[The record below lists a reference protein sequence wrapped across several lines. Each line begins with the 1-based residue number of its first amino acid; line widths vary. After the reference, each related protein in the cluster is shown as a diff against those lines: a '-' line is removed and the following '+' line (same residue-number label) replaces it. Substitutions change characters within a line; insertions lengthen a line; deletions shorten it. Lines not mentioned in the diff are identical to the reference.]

1 MNYTTLNLVNPDS
14 SIKYEITKFPD
25 GQQTL
30 RILDE
35 PESLRLY
42 AWLSKMER
50 VDVKSRLASF
60 RDLELIICATQ
71 ALRELGI
78 KNISLTVPYV
88 MGARSDR
95 KFNTGGINYI
105 RTVIAPIINSQGYE
119 SVFVLDPHS
128 DVIEACINNCKVTSN
143 VDFAARQIHSLVYS
157 EGDGYA
163 SSILNKLSI
172 ISPDAGSNKKIKD
185 VMKRVSTFNKEN
197 KATLINCDKT
207 RELSTGKITGFEV
220 FSNDVEGRHCV
231 IVDDICDGGGT
242 FIGLAAKLK
251 DMGAA
256 SVYLVVTHG
265 IFSKGIEP
273 LLDFIDGVFTTD
285 SFDHGMEHEKLVIDK
300 CAFKYY
306 G

>member
-1 MNYTTLNLVNPDS
+1 MNYTTLNLVNPES

-25 GQQTL
+25 GQQSL
-30 RILDE
+30 RILEE
-35 PESLRLY
+35 PENLRSY
-42 AWLSKMER
+42 AWLSKIER

-60 RDLELIICATQ
+60 QDLELIICATQ

-95 KFNTGGINYI
+95 KFDTGGINYI

-143 VDFAARQIHSLVYS
+143 VVFAASQIHSLVYN
-157 EGDGYA
+157 EGSGYT
-163 SSILNKLSI
+163 SILDKLSI
-172 ISPDAGSNKKIKD
+172 VSPDAGSNKKIKD

-197 KATLINCDKT
+197 KVTLIKCDKT

-251 DMGAA
+251 DMGAT

-265 IFSKGIEP
+265 IFSRGVEP

-285 SFDHGMEHEKLVIDK
+285 SFDHGIEHGKLVIDK